1 MSTQLEIKD
10 SSILYIE
17 DDDITRTQL
26 SQFLKSQCKVLYTA
40 TDGREGLA
48 LYKQFEPDI
57 VITDIEMP
65 VLNGLEM
72 AKEIRKTSLSTQIII
87 IITAYT
93 KPEYLLEAV
102 NLQLIQYLVKPI
114 SLKKITQALKLVS
127 CTLHKEKSK
136 SQKIMNEEI
145 YYDTCTK
152 QLMSKNKIVNLSK
165 YERALIELLIAKY
178 PASVSYESIDERIY
192 EYKGNKNATKLLVRS
207 LRGKIK
213 KQSIINV
220 PGYGYKLNFM
230 DDQ

>member
-17 DDDITRTQL
+17 DDDITREQL
-26 SQFLKSQCKVLYTA
+26 SQFLRPQCKVLYIA
-40 TDGREGLA
+40 TDGQEGLA

-65 VLNGLEM
+65 DLNGLEM

-87 IITAYT
+87 ITAYT
-93 KPEYLLEAV
+93 KPEYLMEAV

-114 SLKKITQALKLVS
+114 SLKKITHALKLAS
-127 CTLHKEKSK
+127 CTLNKETS
-136 SQKIMNEEI
+136 SPQKMMSEEI

-178 PASVSYESIDERIY
+178 PATVSYETIDERIY

>member
-1 MSTQLEIKD
+1 MSTQLEIED

-17 DDDITRTQL
+17 DDDITREQL

-40 TDGREGLA
+40 TDGQEGLA

-87 IITAYT
+87 ITAYT
-93 KPEYLLEAV
+93 KPEYLMEAV

-114 SLKKITQALKLVS
+114 SLKKITQALKLAS
-127 CTLHKEKSK
+127 STLHKEKFK
-136 SQKIMNEEI
+136 AKIIISEEI

-152 QLMSKNKIVNLSK
+152 QLMSKNKLVNLSK

-178 PASVSYESIDERIY
+178 PASVSYETIDERIY
-192 EYKGNKNATKLLVRS
+192 EYRGNKNATKLLVRS

-220 PGYGYKLNFM
+220 PGYGYKLNLM

>member
-1 MSTQLEIKD
+1 MPTQLEIID

-40 TDGREGLA
+40 ADGQEGLT
-48 LYKQFEPDI
+48 LFKQFEPDI

-72 AKEIRKTSLSTQIII
+72 AKEIRKTSLSTQII

-114 SLKKITQALKLVS
+114 SLKKITQALKLAS
-127 CTLHKEKSK
+127 CSLNKEKSK
-136 SQKIMNEEI
+136 PQKMMSEEI

-192 EYKGNKNATKLLVRS
+192 EYRGNKNATKLLVRS

>member
-17 DDDITRTQL
+17 DDDITREQL
-26 SQFLKSQCKVLYTA
+26 SQFLQSQCKVLYTA
-40 TDGREGLA
+40 TDGQEGLT

-87 IITAYT
+87 ITAYT
-93 KPEYLLEAV
+93 KPEYLMEAV

-114 SLKKITQALKLVS
+114 SLKKITHALKLAS
-127 CTLHKEKSK
+127 CTLKKETS
-136 SQKIMNEEI
+136 SPQKMMSEEI

-192 EYKGNKNATKLLVRS
+192 EYRGNKNATKLLVRS

-213 KQSIINV
+213 KQSILNV
-220 PGYGYKLNFM
+220 PGYGYKLNLM